1 MTNKEV
7 INFQKKLMQDYE
19 AVPKE
24 GKIISYFDRDFIVY
38 PGVFWPRFDSMP
50 LIGNYT
56 VNKGETVLDLCT
68 GSGVIA
74 IFSAWKGASKVV
86 GVDINPNAIKS
97 AKENAT
103 RHKVEKITDFRLG
116 DMFDP
121 VKEKFD
127 IITANLPFTNK
138 KPKKMIERTMWD
150 KDLYAYKRLIAG
162 LDSHLTENGRC
173 YISQMNEGVY
183 KEILELAE
191 QNGFTHKKIGSLMY
205 PFNKVEYY
213 AFELKRK

>member
-1 MTNKEV
+1 
-7 INFQKKLMQDYE
+7 
-19 AVPKE
+19 
-24 GKIISYFDRDFIVY
+24 
-38 PGVFWPRFDSMP
+38 
-50 LIGNYT
+50 
-56 VNKGETVLDLCT
+56 
-68 GSGVIA
+68 
-74 IFSAWKGASKVV
+74 
-86 GVDINPNAIKS
+86 
-97 AKENAT
+97 
-103 RHKVEKITDFRLG
+103 
-116 DMFDP
+116 
-121 VKEKFD
+121 
-127 IITANLPFTNK
+127 
-138 KPKKMIERTMWD
+138 MIERTMWD